1 VNRVNTVEIGPIT
14 EAHIESFHKTLDVV
28 ARERRYLAFLEAPPL
43 ESTRAFILN
52 NIAHGYPQFVA
63 TVAGE
68 VVGRQ
73 VLGCEVVGW
82 CDVTPKSRPI
92 YAHCGVLG
100 MGLLPRFRG
109 QGLGTRLITRTLK
122 AARAFGL
129 SRVELSVRQDN
140 INAIAL
146 YKKVGF
152 VTEGLQR
159 NGVLVDGEYENV
171 VEMAILL

>member
-1 VNRVNTVEIGPIT
+1 MNTVNSVEIVPIA
-14 EAHIESFHKTLDVV
+14 EGHIESFHKTLDVV
-28 ARERRYLAFLEAPPL
+28 ARERRYLAFLEAPPI

-52 NIAHGYPQFVA
+52 HIKQGYPQFVA
-63 TVAGE
+63 ISEG
-68 VVGRQ
+68 
-73 VLGCEVVGW
+73 EVVGW

-122 AARAFGL
+122 AARACGL

-140 INAIAL
+140 TNAIAL
-146 YKKVGF
+146 YKRVGF

-159 NGVLVDGEYENV
+159 NAVQVDGGYENV